1 MTRLL
6 LVRHGLTEYN
16 VTRRFAGSSDVELS
30 PLGCQQVTNLRQ
42 RLADQP
48 VDCAYCSDLRRA
60 RATAELLLEGRRVP
74 LTPSPDLR
82 EVDYGECE
90 GLTFSEIK
98 ERFPAVAQGV
108 YAPEQGLEFPGG
120 ESFAEM
126 VERVTRF
133 KDRLAQHGPNE
144 NILVV
149 SHSGPLRSLI
159 CALLGISQ
167 GCWRQLR
174 IDNASLS
181 IVDTYPPRAAI
192 LSLLNGTSHLKGLA
206 KS

>member
-1 MTRLL
+1 MTHLL

-16 VTRRFAGSSDVELS
+16 VNRRFAGSSDVELS
-30 PLGCQQVTNLRQ
+30 PLGCQQVTRLRE
-42 RLADQP
+42 RLAGQP
-48 VDCAYCSDLRRA
+48 IESVYCSDLKRA
-60 RATAELLLEGRRVP
+60 RVTAEMLVDGRNLAP
-74 LTPSPDLR
+74 IPSPELR

-90 GLTFSEIK
+90 GLTFSQIK
-98 ERFPAVAQGV
+98 ERYPHVAEGV
-108 YAPEQGLEFPGG
+108 YAPEKGLEFPGG
-120 ESFAEM
+120 ESFAAM
-126 VERVTRF
+126 VERITRF
-133 KDRLAQHGPNE
+133 KDRLARHAPAD
-144 NILVV
+144 NILIV

-159 CALLGISQ
+159 CSLLGISQ

-192 LSLLNGTSHLKGLA
+192 LSLLNGTSHLKDLP